1 MPKEPRQ
8 LTATDLIFMG
18 AQQRGKPITP
28 EDLKDSDIIFDLK
41 REEKLLPDNQFPPE
55 FPYCSNGCRSK
66 GFNQC
71 LCHH

>member
-28 EDLKDSDIIFDLK
+28 EDLKGSDIMFDLL
-41 REEKLLPDNQFPPE
+41 REEKLLPSQEHE
-55 FPYCSNGCRSK
+55 FENCRDYCKSNGLSFCKCR
-66 GFNQC
+66 
-71 LCHH
+71 